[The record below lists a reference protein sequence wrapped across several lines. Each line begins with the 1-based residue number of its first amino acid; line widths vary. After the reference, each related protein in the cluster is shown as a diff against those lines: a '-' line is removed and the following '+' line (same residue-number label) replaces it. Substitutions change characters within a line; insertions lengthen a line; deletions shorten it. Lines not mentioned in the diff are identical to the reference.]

1 MGVVA
6 LATLGASIYMVG
18 VLVVANIL
26 LLTRQLSFSVFSHT
40 TNMKNAFAIAVA
52 ALLLDS
58 AVASP
63 LNVETRQVGST
74 STSVL
79 SGLVVNIFNRV
90 VAAQVPLRPAH
101 TRRTTP

>member
-1 MGVVA
+1 MAG
-6 LATLGASIYMVG
+6 M
-18 VLVVANIL
+18 LVVASIL
-26 LLTRQLSFSVFSHT
+26 LLSRQFSFSVFSHI

-58 AVASP
+58 AAASP

-79 SGLVVNIFNRV
+79 SELVVNILNRV
-90 VAAQVPLRPAH
+90 VVAQVPLRPAH